1 MITVPVT
8 LERLDIHS
16 ILGSGALQASSAS
29 HRGNHRP
36 DAATGVLG
44 QGRDRPSRLAPVR
57 GCSWTADTGAALG
70 DSGIKKSINLG
81 VRRGEQTTSYIDG
94 FLKLAME
101 MGR

>member
-1 MITVPVT
+1 MLQLVCSGRGVTVLPDW
-8 LERLDIHS
+8 LLCE
-16 ILGSGALQASSAS
+16 
-29 HRGNHRP
+29 
-36 DAATGVLG
+36 DAAGLLI
-44 QGRDRPSRLAPVR
+44 RALR
-57 GCSWTADTGAALG
+57 LG